1 MAKLSTGQTTGNIPG
16 AETAQRLLG
25 GLAEVASAG
34 ALAQQSIATPALR
47 AQARPVDTFQTI
59 GAPTLGGPTKIPQ
72 MAALP
77 NLPRAPALPRPTEMQ
92 GVPSLP
98 SLPSLPNLPRLPELP
113 GLINLP
119 GLPAQTRLPAQP
131 KPNQDLANLAEAL
144 SSFNQNLQQVGR
156 TYQEVTQQQEKK
168 AADEGKQAAAQ
179 FSGLGYNSYK
189 EALAAAEKNA
199 AVDPARV
206 AELNLLKTL
215 DPRRQRYF
223 NEQLADS
230 NLKKRIAEA
239 AQIEAYTK
247 KLPDGRLLYTVPP
260 NDPAL
265 IEWRRS
271 LVVPANTTPKAFF
284 DNQSQIQAVM
294 GSLNSNQIARY
305 AKYSDEKQMNG
316 FNVALGG
323 NTTQLFS
330 GMISA
335 ETFGA
340 NLGANLDA
348 FQQGGGTPGQ
358 YQTTKSTLV
367 EKFIEAGLAAVSN
380 NPNRAAIIDNM
391 IPTMVKALYATPAG
405 HNGEP
410 LITQLGAPPEVVAL
424 QISQGM
430 SKGINAIRAD
440 SDRNEATIGKDAAT
454 NDVKAA
460 PMGTPGQ
467 IMDSIAFLRKQAE
480 ITYANNPERLIS
492 YRATLEDLYANS
504 VLIVVKPAQEANAR
518 KFDQR
523 DPTTTTPAKELAE
536 YARAQERGEISKE
549 DYTRLA
555 NRANARMDTA
565 NSANFKLAN
574 ENEKDL
580 RARLQRE
587 YETSAYGDKKP
598 GIADFEHVEINQKIG
613 DYRRQTTEVVIKAKG
628 ADASNA
634 LNDVFLRFT
643 TPQTQRAQKKAGESP
658 YDSPQ
663 EVRSK
668 LDRTSVEAKRA
679 YRSGPLYPKP
689 ILSKQIDDIMAG
701 KPIDNDT
708 KEIIKRLGVTPL
720 EYFTQQTGKHP
731 ETEALPAPVQEKLK
745 ELGKVSLAL
754 PVSGGG
760 SMGLGM
766 ITPDMARAQRMWKA
780 MQPKPSLQAT
790 MPNSIATN
798 NSGSSNGLLALIRSG
813 EGSWN
818 SVNRG
823 RAGDSSPINLVSM
836 TIGAVEKMQQRNQ
849 IFAAGAYQFT
859 PDVLS
864 LARREAGLSP
874 SDRMSPENQNKMAMA
889 LVTGSKR
896 PDLAAYVTGKSNNL
910 NAAHYDIARE
920 WAALQA
926 PNGRG
931 MYDGDKAGNM
941 ASIPAAK
948 VKAMLIQAR
957 QQYLSQRN

>member
-1 MAKLSTGQTTGNIPG
+1 MAKLSTGQNYGTIPG
-16 AETAQRLLG
+16 SETAQRLIG
-25 GLAEVASAG
+25 GLAQVASAG
-34 ALAQQSIATPALR
+34 ALAQEAIATPALR
-47 AQARPVDTFQTI
+47 AQAKPVDTFQTI
-59 GAPTLGGPTKIPQ
+59 GAPTIGGPTKAPQ

-77 NLPRAPALPRPTEMQ
+77 DLPRAPALPRPTEMQ
-92 GVPSLP
+92 GVPSPP

-119 GLPAQTRLPAQP
+119 ELPAQTRLPAQP

-223 NEQLADS
+223 NEQLGDS
-230 NLKKRIAEA
+230 NFKQRMAEA
-239 AQIEAYTK
+239 KQIIAYTK
-247 KLPDGRLLYTVPP
+247 KLPDGRILETVAA

-265 IEWRRS
+265 IEWHRS
-271 LVVPANTTPKAFF
+271 LVVPANITPKAFF
-284 DNQSQIQAVM
+284 ENQAQYQALM
-294 GSLNSNQIARY
+294 GSVNSDQIARN
-305 AKYSDEKQMNG
+305 AKYSDEKQING
-316 FNVALGG
+316 FNVGLGG
-323 NTTQLFS
+323 SVTELAS
-330 GMISA
+330 GTISP
-335 ETFGA
+335 ETFASKFGA
-340 NLGANLDA
+340 SLSA
-348 FQQGGGTPGQ
+348 FQSGGGTPGQ
-358 YQTTKSTLV
+358 YQT
-367 EKFIEAGLAAVSN
+367 
-380 NPNRAAIIDNM
+380 
-391 IPTMVKALYATPAG
+391 VKATLIPKLAEIAVAIASDRPGRVQILENLTGNLIKALHLTPAG
-405 HNGEP
+405 PNGEP
-410 LITQLGAPPEVVAL
+410 LITQLGMSPEVAQVELARL
-424 QISQGM
+424 IN
-430 SKGINAIRAD
+430 KGVNADRAD
-440 SDRNEATIGKDAAT
+440 ADRTAATIGKDAAV
-454 NDVKAA
+454 NDLKAA
-460 PMGTPGQ
+460 PMETPGQ
-467 IMDSIAFLRKQAE
+467 VIDSIAFLRKNAE
-480 ITYANNPERLIS
+480 QRFRNDPEQLSS
-492 YRATLEDLYANS
+492 YLATLADGYAS
-504 VLIVVKPAQEANAR
+504 KALTIIKPVQEANAR
-518 KFDQR
+518 KYDQR
-523 DPTTTTPAKELAE
+523 DPTTTTPAKDLAE
-536 YARAQERGEISKE
+536 YARAQERGEISQE

-565 NSANFKLAN
+565 NNANFKVAN
-574 ENEKDL
+574 QNEKDL
-580 RARLQRE
+580 RARLTKE
-587 YETSAYGDKKP
+587 YETSGYGDKKP
-598 GIADFEHVEINQKIG
+598 GISPAENVEIGNRISE
-613 DYRRQTTEVVIKAKG
+613 YRRQTTELIQKAKG
-628 ADASNA
+628 ADISND
-634 LNDVFLRFT
+634 LNDLYLKAT
-643 TPQTQRAQKKAGESP
+643 APQQQRAQRRAQQPAYASP
-658 YDSPQ
+658 
-663 EVRSK
+663 ETVKSK
-668 LDRTSVEAKRA
+668 LDRTSAEVKRN
-679 YRSGPLYPKP
+679 YRSGPLYPEA
-689 ILSKQIDDIMAG
+689 ILGKQLDDVAG
-701 KPIDNDT
+701 GRPLDDTT
-708 KEIIKRLGVTPL
+708 KEIIRRLGVTPL
-720 EYFTQQTGKHP
+720 EYFTQQNDKHAPGKP
-731 ETEALPAPVQEKLK
+731 LPAPALEKLK
-745 ELGKVSLAL
+745 ELDKVSLAL
-754 PVSGGG
+754 PASGGG
-760 SMGLGM
+760 SSGLGM
-766 ITPDMARAQRMWKA
+766 ITPDMARAQRLWQA
-780 MQPKPSLQAT
+780 IQPPTPQPT
-790 MPNSIATN
+790 MSDSIATN

-823 RAGDSSPINLVSM
+823 TAGDSSPINLVSM
-836 TIGAVEKMQQRNQ
+836 TIGNVERMQQRNQ

-859 PDVLS
+859 PGVLS

>member
-47 AQARPVDTFQTI
+47 AQAKPVDTNQAV
-59 GAPTLGGPTKIPQ
+59 GAPTIGGPTKIPS

-92 GVPSLP
+92 GIPNNP

-113 GLINLP
+113 GLISLP
-119 GLPAQTRLPAQP
+119 GMPALPRLPEQP
-131 KPNQDLANLAEAL
+131 KPNQDLANLAQAL
-144 SSFNQNLQQVGR
+144 SSFNQNLQNVGQ
-156 TYQEVTQQQEKK
+156 TFQAVSQQKEIQ
-168 AADEGKQAAAQ
+168 AATEGKQLGAQ
-179 FSGLGYNSYK
+179 FSEFGYTSYK
-189 EALAAAEKNA
+189 EALAAAEKAA

-223 NEQLADS
+223 NEQLGDS
-230 NLKKRIAEA
+230 NIKKRMAEA
-239 AQIEAYTK
+239 PQIIAYTK
-247 KLPDGRLLYTVPP
+247 KLPDGRLVDTVPA

-265 IEWRRS
+265 IEWHRS
-271 LVVPANTTPKAFF
+271 LVVPADTTPKAFF
-284 DNQSQIQAVM
+284 ENQTQIRAVL
-294 GSLNSNQIARY
+294 GSLNSNQIARN
-305 AKYSDEKQMNG
+305 AKYSDEKQING
-316 FNVALGG
+316 FNVGLGG
-323 NTTQLFS
+323 NTTQLMS

-335 ETFGA
+335 EGWGA
-340 NLGANLDA
+340 SVGASMDG
-348 FQQGGGTPGQ
+348 FQQGGGTPGL
-358 YQTTKSTLV
+358 YQTVKSTLV
-367 EKFIEAGLAAVSN
+367 ETFIQSALAAVSK
-380 NPNRAAIIDNM
+380 NPNRAAIIDNA
-391 IPTMVKALYATPAG
+391 IPTMIKALWQTPAG
-405 HNGEP
+405 PNGER
-410 LITQLGAPPEVVAL
+410 LINQLGAPPEVIAL
-424 QISQGM
+424 QIAQGM
-430 SKGINAIRAD
+430 NKGLNAIRAD
-440 SDRNEATIGKDAAT
+440 SDRSEATIGKDAAT

-460 PMGTPGQ
+460 PMATAGQ
-467 IMDSIAFLRKQAE
+467 VMGSIAYLRKQAE

-504 VLIVVKPAQEANAR
+504 ALIVVKPVQEANAR
-518 KFDQR
+518 KYDQR
-523 DPTTTTPAKELAE
+523 DPTTTTPARELVE
-536 YARAQERGEISKE
+536 YAKAQERGEISQE
-549 DYTRLA
+549 AYTRLVNTA
-555 NRANARMDTA
+555 KGRMDTA
-565 NSANFKLAN
+565 NNANFRLAK

-580 RARLQRE
+580 RARLERE
-587 YETSAYGDKKP
+587 YTLSGYGDGKL

-634 LNDVFLRFT
+634 LNDVFIKFT
-643 TPQTQRAQKKAGESP
+643 TPQTQRAEKRAGDSP
-658 YDSPQ
+658 YNSTQ
-663 EVRSK
+663 EVRSR
-668 LDRTSVEAKRA
+668 LDRTSVEVKRV
-679 YRSGPLYPKP
+679 YRSGPLYPRP
-689 ILSKQIDDIMAG
+689 ILEKQMDDIMTG
-701 KPIDNDT
+701 KPIDDDT

-720 EYFTQQTGKHP
+720 EYFTQQNSKRP
-731 ETEALPAPVQEKLK
+731 RTEALPAPLQEKLK

-760 SMGLGM
+760 SSGLGM
-766 ITPDMARAQRMWKA
+766 ITPDMARAQRIFNA
-780 MQPKPSLQAT
+780 IQPRPNPQTT
-790 MPNSIATN
+790 MPGSTAVNS
-798 NSGSSNGLLALIRSG
+798 SGSSNGLLALIRSG

-823 RAGDSSPINLVSM
+823 RAGDSSPINLTSM
-836 TIGAVEKMQQRNQ
+836 TIGAVEQLQQRNK

-874 SDRMSPENQNKMAMA
+874 SDPMSPENQNKMAMA
-889 LVTGSKR
+889 LVIGSKR
-896 PDLAAYVTGKSNNL
+896 PALAAYVTGKNNNL

-948 VKAMLIQAR
+948 VRAMLIEAR

>member
-119 GLPAQTRLPAQP
+119 ELPAQTRLPAQP

-179 FSGLGYNSYK
+179 FSGLGYTSYK

-348 FQQGGGTPGQ
+348 FQIGGGTPGQ
-358 YQTTKSTLV
+358 YQTVKSTLV

-380 NPNRAAIIDNM
+380 NPNRAAIIGNM

-405 HNGEP
+405 HNGER
-410 LITQLGAPPEVVAL
+410 LINQLGAPPEVVAL
-424 QISQGM
+424 QIAQGM
-430 SKGINAIRAD
+430 NKGINAIRAD
-440 SDRNEATIGKDAAT
+440 ADRTAATIGKDAAV
-454 NDVKAA
+454 NDLKAA
-460 PMGTPGQ
+460 PMETPGQ
-467 IMDSIAFLRKQAE
+467 VIDSIAFLRKNAE
-480 ITYANNPERLIS
+480 QRFRNDPEQLSS
-492 YRATLEDLYANS
+492 YLATLADGYAQKA
-504 VLIVVKPAQEANAR
+504 LTIIKPVQEANAR

-523 DPTTTTPAKELAE
+523 DPTTTTPAKDLAE
-536 YARAQERGEISKE
+536 YARAQERGEISQE

-580 RARLQRE
+580 RARLTKE
-587 YETSAYGDKKP
+587 YETSGYGDKKP
-598 GIADFEHVEINQKIG
+598 GISAAENVEISDRIG
-613 DYRRQTTEVVIKAKG
+613 EYRRQTTELIQKAKG
-628 ADASNA
+628 ADISND
-634 LNDVFLRFT
+634 LNDLYLKAT
-643 TPQTQRAQKKAGESP
+643 ASQQQRAQRRAQQPAYASP
-658 YDSPQ
+658 
-663 EVRSK
+663 ETVKSK
-668 LDRTSVEAKRA
+668 LDRTSAEVKRN
-679 YRSGPLYPKP
+679 YRSGPLYPEATFG
-689 ILSKQIDDIMAG
+689 KQLDDVVG
-701 KPIDNDT
+701 GRPLDDTT
-708 KEIIKRLGVTPL
+708 KEIIRRLGVTPL
-720 EYFTQQTGKHP
+720 EYFTQQNDKHAPGKP
-731 ETEALPAPVQEKLK
+731 LPAPVLEKLK
-745 ELGKVSLAL
+745 ELDKVSLAL

-766 ITPDMARAQRMWKA
+766 ITPDMARAQRLWKA
-780 MQPKPSLQAT
+780 IQPKPNPQPT
-790 MPNSIATN
+790 MPDSIATN

-823 RAGDSSPINLVSM
+823 TAGDSSPINLVSM

-859 PDVLS
+859 PGVLS

>member
-1 MAKLSTGQTTGNIPG
+1 MAKLSTGQNYGTIPG
-16 AETAQRLLG
+16 SETAQRLIG
-25 GLAEVASAG
+25 GLAQVASAG
-34 ALAQQSIATPALR
+34 ALAQEAIATPALR
-47 AQARPVDTFQTI
+47 AQAKPVDTFQTI
-59 GAPTLGGPTKIPQ
+59 GAPTIGGPTKAPQ

-77 NLPRAPALPRPTEMQ
+77 DLPRAPALPRPTEMQ
-92 GVPSLP
+92 GAPNLP

-119 GLPAQTRLPAQP
+119 ELPAQTRLPAQP

-168 AADEGKQAAAQ
+168 AAAEGAQAAAQ
-179 FSGLGYNSYK
+179 FSGLGYTSYK

-223 NEQLADS
+223 NEQLGDS
-230 NLKKRIAEA
+230 NFKQRMAEA
-239 AQIEAYTK
+239 KQIIAYTK
-247 KLPDGRLLYTVPP
+247 KLPDGRILETVAA

-265 IEWRRS
+265 IEWHRS
-271 LVVPANTTPKAFF
+271 LVVPANITPKAFF
-284 DNQSQIQAVM
+284 ENQAQYQALM
-294 GSLNSNQIARY
+294 GSVNSDQIARN
-305 AKYSDEKQMNG
+305 AKYSDEKQING
-316 FNVALGG
+316 FNVGLGG
-323 NTTQLFS
+323 SVTELAS
-330 GMISA
+330 GTISP
-335 ETFGA
+335 ETFASKFGA
-340 NLGANLDA
+340 SLSA
-348 FQQGGGTPGQ
+348 FQSGGGTPGQ
-358 YQTTKSTLV
+358 YQT
-367 EKFIEAGLAAVSN
+367 
-380 NPNRAAIIDNM
+380 
-391 IPTMVKALYATPAG
+391 VKATLIPKLAEIAVAIASDRPGRVQILENLTGNLIKALHLTPAG
-405 HNGEP
+405 PNGEP
-410 LITQLGAPPEVVAL
+410 LITQLGMSPEVAQVELARL
-424 QISQGM
+424 IN
-430 SKGINAIRAD
+430 KGVNADRAD
-440 SDRNEATIGKDAAT
+440 ADRTAATIGKDAAV
-454 NDVKAA
+454 NDLKAA
-460 PMGTPGQ
+460 PMETPGQ
-467 IMDSIAFLRKQAE
+467 VIDSIAFLRKNAE
-480 ITYANNPERLIS
+480 QRFRNDPEQLSS
-492 YRATLEDLYANS
+492 YLATLADGYAQKA
-504 VLIVVKPAQEANAR
+504 LTIIKPVQEANAR
-518 KFDQR
+518 KYDQR
-523 DPTTTTPAKELAE
+523 DPTTTTPAKDLAE
-536 YARAQERGEISKE
+536 YARAQERGEISQE

-565 NSANFKLAN
+565 NNANFKVAN
-574 ENEKDL
+574 QNEKDL
-580 RARLQRE
+580 RARLEKE
-587 YETSAYGDKKP
+587 YETSGYGDKKP
-598 GIADFEHVEINQKIG
+598 GVSAAEYVEISNRIG
-613 DYRRQTTEVVIKAKG
+613 EYRRQTTELIQKAKG
-628 ADASNA
+628 ADISNE
-634 LNDVFLRFT
+634 LNDLYLKAT
-643 TPQTQRAQKKAGESP
+643 APQQQRAQRRAQQPAYASLETVK
-658 YDSPQ
+658 
-663 EVRSK
+663 SK
-668 LDRTSVEAKRA
+668 LDRTSGDVKRN
-679 YRSGPLYPKP
+679 YRSGPLYPMP
-689 ILSKQIDDIMAG
+689 VFGKQLDDIMEN
-701 KPIDNDT
+701 KPIDDST
-708 KEIIKRLGVTPL
+708 KEIIRRLGVTPL
-720 EYFTQQTGKHP
+720 EYFTQQNDQHNPGKP
-731 ETEALPAPVQEKLK
+731 LPAPVLEKLK
-745 ELGKVSLAL
+745 ELDKVSLAL

-766 ITPDMARAQRMWKA
+766 ITPDMARAQRLWKA
-780 MQPKPSLQAT
+780 IQPPTPQPT
-790 MPNSIATN
+790 MSDSIATN

-823 RAGDSSPINLVSM
+823 TAGDSSPINLVSM
-836 TIGAVEKMQQRNQ
+836 TIGAVERMQQRNQ

-859 PDVLS
+859 PGVLS

>member
-34 ALAQQSIATPALR
+34 ALAQQSIATPSLR
-47 AQARPVDTFQTI
+47 AQAKPVDTNQAV
-59 GAPTLGGPTKIPQ
+59 GAPTLGGPTKIPS

-92 GVPSLP
+92 GIPNNP

-113 GLINLP
+113 GLISLP
-119 GLPAQTRLPAQP
+119 GMPALPRLPAQP

-144 SSFNQNLQQVGR
+144 SSFNQNLQNVGR
-156 TYQEVTQQQEKK
+156 TFQEVGQQEEKK
-168 AADEGKQAAAQ
+168 AASEGAQVGAQ

-199 AVDPARV
+199 AVDPARI

-223 NEQLADS
+223 NEQIGDS
-230 NLKKRIAEA
+230 NFKRRMSEVKNTI
-239 AQIEAYTK
+239 AYTK
-247 KLPDGRLLYTVPP
+247 KLPDGRLLETVPA

-265 IEWRRS
+265 IEWQRS
-271 LVVPANTTPKAFF
+271 LAVPANITPKAFF
-284 DNQSQIQAVM
+284 ENQAQFQAVM
-294 GSLNSNQIARY
+294 SSVNSDQIARN
-305 AKYSDEKQMNG
+305 AKYSDEKQING
-316 FNVALGG
+316 FNVGLGG
-323 NTTQLFS
+323 NMTELAS
-330 GMISA
+330 GTISSEGFA
-335 ETFGA
+335 GK
-340 NLGANLDA
+340 LGAALSG

-358 YQTTKSTLV
+358 YQLVKSTLV
-367 EKFIEAGLAAVSN
+367 DKLGETAVAAVGN
-380 NPNRAAIIDNM
+380 RPNRAAILDNL
-391 IPTMVKALYATPAG
+391 IPNLNRSLHQTPAG
-405 HNGEP
+405 PNGEP
-410 LITQLGAPPEVVAL
+410 LINQLGMPPEVVQL
-424 QISQGM
+424 QLARAIN
-430 SKGINAIRAD
+430 KGLNADRAD
-440 SDRNEATIGKDAAT
+440 ADRAQSTIGQDAAN
-454 NDVKAA
+454 NDVNAA
-460 PMGTPGQ
+460 PTGTAGE
-467 IMDSIAFLRKQAE
+467 IRNTFEFLRKNGEQRFK
-480 ITYANNPERLIS
+480 NSPEQLIAYNS
-492 YRATLEDLYANS
+492 TLRDRESSLTLAY
-504 VLIVVKPAQEANAR
+504 VKPVQEANAQ

-523 DPTTTTPAKELAE
+523 DPTTTTPAQNLAE
-536 YARAQERGEISKE
+536 YARAQQRGELSQE

-555 NRANARMDTA
+555 NRENARMDTA
-565 NSANFKLAN
+565 NNANFKLAN

-580 RARLQRE
+580 RARLMRE
-587 YETSAYGDKKP
+587 YETFGYGDKKP
-598 GIADFEHVEINQKIG
+598 GVVPSEHVEINQQIVE
-613 DYRRQTTEVVIKAKG
+613 YRKQTTELIQKAKG
-628 ADASNA
+628 ADISNS
-634 LNDVFLRFT
+634 LNDVYTKFT
-643 TPQTQRAQKKAGESP
+643 APQQQRAQKKAGESP
-658 YDSPQ
+658 YNSTQ
-663 EVRSK
+663 EVRSR
-668 LDRTSVEAKRA
+668 LDRTPSEVKRV
-679 YRSGPLYPKP
+679 YRSGPLYPRP
-689 ILSKQIDDIMAG
+689 ILEKQMDDIMTG
-701 KPIDNDT
+701 KPIDDDT

-720 EYFTQQTGKHP
+720 EYFTQQNSKRP
-731 ETEALPAPVQEKLK
+731 RTEALPAPLQEKLK

-760 SMGLGM
+760 SSGLGM
-766 ITPDMARAQRMWKA
+766 ITPDMARAQRIFNA
-780 MQPKPSLQAT
+780 IQPKPNVQTT
-790 MPNSIATN
+790 MPGSTAANS
-798 NSGSSNGLLALIRSG
+798 SGSSNGLLALIRSG

-823 RAGDSSPINLVSM
+823 RAGDSSPINLTSM
-836 TIGAVEKMQQRNQ
+836 TIGAVEQLQQRNK

-874 SDRMSPENQNKMAMA
+874 SDPMSPENQNKMAMA

-896 PDLAAYVTGKSNNL
+896 PALAAYVTGKNNNL

-948 VKAMLIQAR
+948 VRAMLIEAR

>member
-16 AETAQRLLG
+16 SETAQRLLG
-25 GLAEVASAG
+25 GLAQVASAG
-34 ALAQQSIATPALR
+34 ALAQEAIATPALR
-47 AQARPVDTFQTI
+47 AQAKPVDTFQTI
-59 GAPTLGGPTKIPQ
+59 GAPTIGGPTKAPQ

-92 GVPSLP
+92 GVPSPP

-113 GLINLP
+113 GLISLP
-119 GLPAQTRLPAQP
+119 GMPALPRLPAQP

-179 FSGLGYNSYK
+179 FSALGYTSYK

-199 AVDPARV
+199 AVDPARI

-223 NEQLADS
+223 NEQLGDS
-230 NLKKRIAEA
+230 NFKKRMAEA
-239 AQIEAYTK
+239 SQIVAYTK
-247 KLPDGRLLYTVPP
+247 KLPDGRPLDSVAA

-265 IEWRRS
+265 IEWQRS
-271 LVVPANTTPKAFF
+271 IVVPANTTPKAFF
-284 DNQSQIQAVM
+284 ENQAQFGALM
-294 GSLNSNQIARY
+294 GSLTTNQIARH
-305 AKYSDEKQMNG
+305 AKFLDEKQMNG
-316 FNVALGG
+316 FWVGFGGDMKGLALGTVG
-323 NTTQLFS
+323 
-330 GMISA
+330 A
-335 ETFGA
+335 ESFAVNQGAAFGTFQA
-340 NLGANLDA
+340 
-348 FQQGGGTPGQ
+348 GGGTPNQ
-358 YQTTKSTLV
+358 YQALKATYI
-367 EKFIEAGLAAVSN
+367 EKAGEAALAAVGN
-380 NPNRAAIIDNM
+380 HPNRVAILENLK
-391 IPTMVKALYATPAG
+391 TNFLKALHLTPAG
-405 HNGEP
+405 PNGEP
-410 LITQLGAPPEVVAL
+410 LITQLGVTPEVAQL
-424 QISQGM
+424 QFSRIVN
-430 SKGINAIRAD
+430 KGFNADRAD
-440 SDRNEATIGKDAAT
+440 ADRTAATIGQDAAN
-454 NDVKAA
+454 NDVNAA
-460 PMGTPGQ
+460 PIGTAGE
-467 IMDSIAFLRKQAE
+467 IISTFDFLRKNGEQRFK
-480 ITYANNPERLIS
+480 NNPEQLNA
-492 YRATLEDLYANS
+492 YQATLRDRYAS
-504 VLIVVKPAQEANAR
+504 LSLAYVKPVQEAKAR
-518 KFDQR
+518 EFDQR
-523 DPTTTTPAKELAE
+523 DPTSTTPAKELAE
-536 YARAQERGEISKE
+536 YARAQQRGEISQE

-565 NSANFKLAN
+565 NNANFKLAN

-587 YETSAYGDKKP
+587 YETSGYGDKKLGFGP
-598 GIADFEHVEINQKIG
+598 EERVEVNKRISE
-613 DYRRQTTEVVIKAKG
+613 YRKQTTELILKAKG
-628 ADASNA
+628 ADISND
-634 LNDVFLRFT
+634 LNDVFLKAT
-643 TPQTQRAQKKAGESP
+643 APQQQRAQRRAQQPAYASP
-658 YDSPQ
+658 
-663 EVRSK
+663 ETVKTK
-668 LDRTSVEAKRA
+668 LDRTSAEVKRN
-679 YRSGPLYPKP
+679 YRSGPLYPEATFG
-689 ILSKQIDDIMAG
+689 KQLDDVVG
-701 KPIDNDT
+701 GRPLDDTT
-708 KEIIKRLGVTPL
+708 KEIIRRLGVTPL
-720 EYFTQQTGKHP
+720 EYFTQQNDKHAPGKP
-731 ETEALPAPVQEKLK
+731 LPAPVLEKLK
-745 ELGKVSLAL
+745 ALDKVSLAL

-766 ITPDMARAQRMWKA
+766 ITPDMARAQRMWSA
-780 MQPKPSLQAT
+780 MQPRQNPQTT
-790 MPNSIATN
+790 MPDSIATN

-823 RAGDSSPINLVSM
+823 KAGDSSPINLVSM

-874 SDRMSPENQNKMAMA
+874 SDQMSPENQNKMAMA

>member
-1 MAKLSTGQTTGNIPG
+1 MAKLSTGQNYGTIPG
-16 AETAQRLLG
+16 SETAQRLIG
-25 GLAEVASAG
+25 GLAQVASAG
-34 ALAQQSIATPALR
+34 ALAQEAIATPALR
-47 AQARPVDTFQTI
+47 AQAKPVDTFQTI
-59 GAPTLGGPTKIPQ
+59 GAPTIGGPTKAPQ

-77 NLPRAPALPRPTEMQ
+77 DLPRAPALPRPTEMQ
-92 GVPSLP
+92 GAPNLP

-119 GLPAQTRLPAQP
+119 ELPAQTRLPAQP

-223 NEQLADS
+223 NEQLGDS
-230 NLKKRIAEA
+230 NFKQRMAEA
-239 AQIEAYTK
+239 KQIIAYTK
-247 KLPDGRLLYTVPP
+247 KLPDGRILETVAA

-265 IEWRRS
+265 IEWHRS
-271 LVVPANTTPKAFF
+271 LVVPANITPKAFF
-284 DNQSQIQAVM
+284 ENQAQYQALM
-294 GSLNSNQIARY
+294 GSVNSDQIARN
-305 AKYSDEKQMNG
+305 AKYSDEKQING
-316 FNVALGG
+316 FNVGLGG
-323 NTTQLFS
+323 SVTELAS
-330 GMISA
+330 GTISP
-335 ETFGA
+335 ETFASKFGA
-340 NLGANLDA
+340 SLSA
-348 FQQGGGTPGQ
+348 FQSGGGTPGQ
-358 YQTTKSTLV
+358 YQT
-367 EKFIEAGLAAVSN
+367 
-380 NPNRAAIIDNM
+380 
-391 IPTMVKALYATPAG
+391 VKATLIPKLAEIAVAIASNRPGRVQILENLTGNLIKALHLTPAG
-405 HNGEP
+405 PNGEP
-410 LITQLGAPPEVVAL
+410 LITQLGMSPEVAQVELARL
-424 QISQGM
+424 IN
-430 SKGINAIRAD
+430 KGVNADRAD
-440 SDRNEATIGKDAAT
+440 ADRTAATIGKDAAV
-454 NDVKAA
+454 NDVNAA
-460 PMGTPGQ
+460 PMATAGQ
-467 IMDSIAFLRKQAE
+467 VMDSMAFLRKNADQRLK
-480 ITYANNPERLIS
+480 NNPEQLS
-492 YRATLEDLYANS
+492 AYRAKLTELEADRTLVIL
-504 VLIVVKPAQEANAR
+504 KPIQEANAR
-518 KFDQR
+518 KYDQR
-523 DPTTTTPAKELAE
+523 DPTTTTPAKDLAE
-536 YARAQERGEISKE
+536 YARAQERGEISQE

-565 NSANFKLAN
+565 NNANFKVAN
-574 ENEKDL
+574 QNEKDL
-580 RARLQRE
+580 RARLTKE
-587 YETSAYGDKKP
+587 YETSGYGDKKP
-598 GIADFEHVEINQKIG
+598 GISPAENVEIGNRISE
-613 DYRRQTTEVVIKAKG
+613 YRRQTTELIQKAKG
-628 ADASNA
+628 ADISND
-634 LNDVFLRFT
+634 LNDLYLKAT
-643 TPQTQRAQKKAGESP
+643 APQQQRAQRRAQQPAYASP
-658 YDSPQ
+658 
-663 EVRSK
+663 ETVKTK
-668 LDRTSVEAKRA
+668 LDRTSAEVKRN
-679 YRSGPLYPKP
+679 YRSGPLYPEATFG
-689 ILSKQIDDIMAG
+689 KQLDDVVG
-701 KPIDNDT
+701 GRPLDDTT
-708 KEIIKRLGVTPL
+708 KEIIRRLGVTPL
-720 EYFTQQTGKHP
+720 EYFTQQNDKHAPGKP
-731 ETEALPAPVQEKLK
+731 LPAPVLEKLK
-745 ELGKVSLAL
+745 ELDKVSLAL

-766 ITPDMARAQRMWKA
+766 ITPDMARAQRLWSA
-780 MQPKPSLQAT
+780 MQPKPNPQTT
-790 MPNSIATN
+790 MPDSIATN

-823 RAGDSSPINLVSM
+823 TAGDSSPINLVSM
-836 TIGAVEKMQQRNQ
+836 TIGAVERMQQRNQ

-859 PDVLS
+859 PGVLS